1 MTNDNTPSIGKI
13 WGTVVESL
21 AETIRNRE
29 TIISELR
36 TENNDLARLAKF
48 HAEAF
53 SDQTAE
59 VHDLR
64 REVEGWKLECEIHEK
79 DEAEIRRLRAE
90 FTSLR
95 HRHLDHCNTL
105 LSERDHARRLF
116 CEWSAGSDR
125 PGEKKEDIARAN
137 GWSSLYE
144 NDSTP
149 SLFPKQKSD
158 SDPRTGVQ
166 YGDLH

>member
-53 SDQTAE
+53 T
-59 VHDLR
+59 L
-64 REVEGWKLECEIHEK
+64 KLMCCN
-79 DEAEIRRLRAE
+79 
-90 FTSLR
+90 
-95 HRHLDHCNTL
+95 HC
-105 LSERDHARRLF
+105 
-116 CEWSAGSDR
+116 
-125 PGEKKEDIARAN
+125 
-137 GWSSLYE
+137 
-144 NDSTP
+144 
-149 SLFPKQKSD
+149 
-158 SDPRTGVQ
+158 
-166 YGDLH
+166 